1 MTTRTAALCY
11 LPTVGLWS
19 VVRAIR
25 YYHHNPR
32 G

>member
-19 VVRAIR
+19 AVRAVKFYR
-25 YYHHNPR
+25 LNQK